1 MLQATNPEATKTSL
15 ARPGDALQ
23 RPVIGAHLVNPDFLI
38 LARSFGIEATRV
50 CEPQGLQRE
59 LEVAL
64 TRGAPCLI
72 EVQLEPGSENDP
84 KRPCRLVRSTV
95 AWRLSDA
102 IATAKS
108 FAAHSRYGET
118 VLCG

>member
-1 MLQATNPEATKTSL
+1 
-15 ARPGDALQ
+15 
-23 RPVIGAHLVNPDFLI
+23 

-50 CEPQGLQRE
+50 SEPRGLQRK

-108 FAAHSRYGET
+108 FAAHSR
-118 VLCG
+118 